1 MSILSYQKAY
11 NLSKQ
16 YYPDFYPNELF
27 YLESKFFIPKTKWQ
41 YPTVEGITPSSD
53 FRIQKVKLFYG
64 FYSSIIDKLRD
75 IIKSPTKLAE
85 YIKSDPDFYIRTS
98 KNIAAYEKIE
108 PLASRNHW
116 KKAAKILF
124 FLEKEEAE
132 SIKDTVPD
140 LHSLNHYPNDVIILN
155 LPKDLEQSWKEAAR
169 KAYTL
174 AMSHEK
180 VEAEIK
186 DLLAK
191 KAGWL
196 FE

>member
-16 YYPDFYPNELF
+16 YYPDFYPNELY
-27 YLESKFFIPKTKWQ
+27 YLEGKFFIPKSVWQ

-53 FRIQKVKLFYG
+53 FRIEKVKLFYG

-75 IIKSPTKLAE
+75 IIKSPAKLAE

-108 PLASRNHW
+108 PLVLKNHW
-116 KKAAKILF
+116 KKAAKVFF
-124 FLEKEEAE
+124 FLEKQEA
-132 SIKDTVPD
+132 ITMKDTIPE
-140 LHSLNHYPNDVIILN
+140 LNSFRSYPNDVIILN
-155 LPKDLEQSWKEAAR
+155 LPKDLESSWKEAAR

-174 AMSHEK
+174 AMSYGK
-180 VEAEIK
+180 VETEIK
-186 DLLAK
+186 ELLAK